1 MIEDDILGALAW
13 GNYTLKQLHDN
24 LPYSRNYIAM
34 HVRRLVREGK
44 VKLIGMRGKAHLYG
58 SMDEALQP
66 IRPNGFERVRTALER
81 MGTAHRASICK
92 DSDTTMD
99 VTAVSL
105 GLLIKR
111 GLAERIGK
119 GEYRYV
125 G

>member
-1 MIEDDILGALAW
+1 MIETAILRALACD
-13 GNYTLKQLHDN
+13 NRTLKQLHDD

-34 HVRRLVREGK
+34 HVRRLVCEGK
-44 VKLIGMRGKAHLYG
+44 VQRIGMCGKACLYG

-66 IRPNGFERVRTALER
+66 IRPNGVERVRAALER
-81 MGTAHRASICK
+81 MGTAHRASIRK
-92 DSDTTMD
+92 ESDTTMD

>member
-44 VKLIGMRGKAHLYG
+44 AQMIGMRGKACLYG
-58 SMDEALQP
+58 SMDEALQA
-66 IRPNGFERVRTALER
+66 IRPNGVERVRAALER
-81 MGTAHRASICK
+81 MGTAHRASIRK
-92 DSDTTMD
+92 ESDTTMD

>member
-1 MIEDDILGALAW
+1 MIETAILRALAYD
-13 GNYTLKQLHDN
+13 NRTLKQLHGE
-24 LPYSRNYIAM
+24 LTYSRNYIAM

-44 VKLIGMRGKAHLYG
+44 IQLIGMCGKACLYG
-58 SMDEALQP
+58 SMDEEVQP
-66 IRPNGFERVRTALER
+66 IKASGVERVRLALER

-92 DSDTTMD
+92 ESDTTMD

-105 GLLIKR
+105 DLLIKR
-111 GLAERIGK
+111 GLAERVGK

>member
-1 MIEDDILGALAW
+1 MIETAILRALACD
-13 GNYTLKQLHDN
+13 NRTLTQLHAD

-44 VKLIGMRGKAHLYG
+44 AQVIGMRGKALLYG
-58 SMDEALQP
+58 SMDEEVQP
-66 IRPNGFERVRTALER
+66 VRPNGVERVRAALER
-81 MGTAHRASICK
+81 MGTAHRASIRK
-92 DSDTTMD
+92 ESDTTMD

-111 GLAERIGK
+111 GLAERVGK